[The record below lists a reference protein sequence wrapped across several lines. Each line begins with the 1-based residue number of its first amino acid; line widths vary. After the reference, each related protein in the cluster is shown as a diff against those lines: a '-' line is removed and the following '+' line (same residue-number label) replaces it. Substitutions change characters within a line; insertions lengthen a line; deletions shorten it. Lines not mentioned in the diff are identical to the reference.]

1 MSKNTNIFVCSQ
13 CGYETGKW
21 LGKCPSCGEWN
32 SLTETVRSSAPSASA
47 VSASVMSSQPKK
59 LADIDLSDELRYDTG
74 LSELNRVLGG
84 GIVKG
89 SLVLLGGDPGIGK
102 STLLLQICEHLGKQL
117 RILYVSGEESG
128 RQLRL
133 RAQRLGVTSD
143 NLLVLSE
150 TDCEAVINCIRKQSP
165 DLVIIDSIQTMNLS
179 GLSSSPGSIVQIR
192 ECTNAL
198 MYVAKSME
206 IPVFLVGHVNKDGN
220 IAGPKVLEHI
230 VDAVLYFEGD
240 RNLSYRILRAAKNRF
255 GSTNEIGV
263 FEMGRDGL
271 NEVENPSMMLLSGRP
286 VNVPGTCVACVI
298 EGTRPILSEVQALAA
313 ASYYNNPLRMSV
325 GFDSRRVSM
334 LLAVLEK
341 RAGYFFSKVD
351 AYVNVV
357 GGLKLDEPAAD
368 LPVALALISSL
379 TDVNVDGGIAAFGEV
394 GLAGEVRAVTGAQ
407 QRVREAARLG
417 LTRCIL
423 PAHNAKDCEAAAKEL
438 GIELVGVRT
447 VREAAEAL

>member
-1 MSKNTNIFVCSQ
+1 MAKSATVFTCTQ

-21 LGKCPSCGEWN
+21 FGKCPSCGEWN
-32 SLTETVRSSAPSASA
+32 TLEESVKSVSAQGMSASSPIRTLA
-47 VSASVMSSQPKK
+47 PKK
-59 LADIDLSDELRYDTG
+59 LDEIDMTEELRYDTG

-102 STLLLQICEHLGKQL
+102 STLLLQICEHLGKNL
-117 RILYVSGEESG
+117 RVLYVSGEESA

-133 RAQRLGVTSD
+133 RAQRLGVSSE

-150 TDCEAVINCIRKQSP
+150 TDCEAVVECIRRQNP
-165 DLVIIDSIQTMNLS
+165 DMVIIDSIQTMNLK

-198 MYVAKSME
+198 MYVAKGLE

-263 FEMGRDGL
+263 FEMSREGL
-271 NEVENPSMMLLSGRP
+271 RQVENPSMMLLAGRP

-298 EGTRPILSEVQALAA
+298 EGTRPILSEVQGLAA
-313 ASYYNNPLRMSV
+313 QSYYNNPLRMSA
-325 GFDSRRVSM
+325 GFDNRRVSM

-379 TDVNVDGGIAAFGEV
+379 VDKNVDEGTAAFGEI
-394 GLAGEVRAVTGAQ
+394 GLAGEIRAVTGSE
-407 QRVREAARLG
+407 QRIREAARLG

-423 PAHNAKDCEAAAKEL
+423 PLHNAQANAAAAKEL